1 MQVKAQKIDSTFAT
15 HAKYLRFAHLH
26 LRNHENQSAHEN
38 VYE

>member
-15 HAKYLRFAHLH
+15 HAKYLRFAHL
-26 LRNHENQSAHEN
+26 RNQSAHEN